1 MLTIKSLLL
10 TVVDEGASGKGSNK
24 GGKTGRVQSS

>member
-1 MLTIKSLLL
+1 MLTVKDLLL
-10 TVVDEGASGKGSNK
+10 TGVDEGASGKGNNK